1 MIAITAVQLMPVL
14 SSVLN
19 GIGEGAGGQLWESLT
34 RLLGRLRE
42 RDPQLASVVQSV
54 TDHPDDKELVSALA
68 RAIEAYSRDDAVFA
82 GQLET
87 WFAAASREFSIQTN
101 VNSISGTV
109 SGPVV
114 QAHQIRGD
122 ITF

>member
-1 MIAITAVQLMPVL
+1 MLAITAVQLMPVL

-19 GIGEGAGGQLWESLT
+19 GMGEGAGGQLWESLT

-54 TDHPDDKELVSALA
+54 ADNPGNRELVSALA
-68 RAIEAYSRDDAVFA
+68 RAIEACSLDDAVFA
-82 GQLET
+82 GQLEA
-87 WFAAASREFSIQTN
+87 WFAAASREFSSQTN

-109 SGPVV
+109 SGPVI
-114 QAHQIRGD
+114 QAHEIRGD

>member
-1 MIAITAVQLMPVL
+1 MLAITAVQLMPVL

-19 GIGEGAGGQLWESLT
+19 GMGEGAGGQLWESLT
-34 RLLGRLRE
+34 RLLGRRRE

-68 RAIEAYSRDDAVFA
+68 GVIEAYSRADAVFA
-82 GQLET
+82 EQLRV
-87 WFAAASREFSIQTN
+87 WFAAASMEFSSQTN
-101 VNSISGTV
+101 VNNISGTV

-114 QAHQIRGD
+114 QTHEIHGD
-122 ITF
+122 IMF